1 MRRETPRV
9 RATSPVKCIS
19 DFKQNDEPP
28 GKEVANEVVLKAH
41 EKSPDNIDMTNLSEN
56 VNHAPGMETDKVLD
70 GVKVAS
76 ENIDRANNIEM
87 NQLSAD
93 DVPALNKVSCSGSEN
108 SNKLF
113 SINNANVKKDKVHCD
128 SEVTELVKPDMKISK
143 GRKKKLGPCPAVPPR
158 KSKSSKI
165 TLAPRDSSSSNFVE
179 LKELALGSSDNN
191 ELLENGSKS
200 TSSESAKILHL
211 GSVGGDCE
219 EKNPLLMSSV
229 NNNSINDNSSN

>member
-9 RATSPVKCIS
+9 RAASPVKCIS

-41 EKSPDNIDMTNLSEN
+41 EKSPDNIEMTNLSEN
-56 VNHAPGMETDKVLD
+56 INHAPAMETDKVLD

-76 ENIDRANNIEM
+76 ENNDRANNIEM

-93 DVPALNKVSCSGSEN
+93 DLPALNKVSCSGSEI

-113 SINNANVKKDKVHCD
+113 IINNANVKKDNKVHCD
-128 SEVTELVKPDMKISK
+128 SEVTELVKPDILTEMKISK

-165 TLAPRDSSSSNFVE
+165 ALAPRDSSNSNFVE
-179 LKELALGSSDNN
+179 LKELALGSSDNKRTP
-191 ELLENGSKS
+191 G
-200 TSSESAKILHL
+200 KIEANQRVLNRL
-211 GSVGGDCE
+211 RFC
-219 EKNPLLMSSV
+219 
-229 NNNSINDNSSN
+229 I